1 MPWGSPSSTCASGC
15 ISGTA
20 TWTPNVPLPVAEAVA
35 RALPTAQLTVVPGD
49 GHLSLTR
56 HLEAILGDLT
66 RQPAAAER

>member
-1 MPWGSPSSTCASGC
+1 MGFPLEHVRVGVHLWHGDLDT
-15 ISGTA
+15 
-20 TWTPNVPLPVAEAVA
+20 NVPLPVAEAVA
-35 RALPTAQLTVVPGD
+35 RALPTAQLTVVPGE